1 MKQWTLLMTLHNT
14 PQPAVEMEFA
24 TPYDAREWLRQ
35 LSYTY
40 QSLDAKTL
48 ITESMVKSLL
58 EICRKGEDLP
68 MITFLLTEQE

>member
-1 MKQWTLLMTLHNT
+1 MKHWTLLMTFDNT
-14 PQPAVEMEFA
+14 PHPSVEMEFA

-35 LSYTY
+35 LGYTY

-48 ITESMVKSLL
+48 ITGSMVKSLL

-68 MITFLLTEQE
+68 MITFLLTEQD